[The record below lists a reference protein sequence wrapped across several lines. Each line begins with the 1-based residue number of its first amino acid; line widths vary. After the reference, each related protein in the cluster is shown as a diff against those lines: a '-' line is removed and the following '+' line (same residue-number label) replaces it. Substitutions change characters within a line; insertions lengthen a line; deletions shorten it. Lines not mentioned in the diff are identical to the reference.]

1 MIILIPFYI
10 ILLFTR
16 TLSRFRFIIRF
27 KPLLD
32 AYQGPYK
39 DKFYY
44 WSGLQLLIR
53 VVFFGVSSF
62 DRSINLIVSAIL
74 LTIFAGI
81 CGVVRPFKSKAKN
94 YQELFLLFNLHG
106 LCVISLHKNHTT
118 VVNTIII
125 LAAVHFIFIVTYHII
140 TYLFGGVIRDKIQL
154 NINTFTGWI
163 KRSCKKSQ
171 HQQFEL
177 QDVLRDNIPE
187 VTFNYCEFREPL
199 VGHDY

>member
-1 MIILIPFYI
+1 MFLVVGVRFILLFIVCFILFIILIPFNI

-44 WSGLQLLIR
+44 WSGLQHLIR

-81 CGVVRPFKSKAKN
+81 CGVVCPFKSKAKN
-94 YQELFLLFNLHG
+94 YQGLFLLLNLHG
-106 LCVISLHKNHTT
+106 LCCIQ
-118 VVNTIII
+118 
-125 LAAVHFIFIVTYHII
+125 I
-140 TYLFGGVIRDKIQL
+140 TLL
-154 NINTFTGWI
+154 LLM
-163 KRSCKKSQ
+163 S
-171 HQQFEL
+171 
-177 QDVLRDNIPE
+177 
-187 VTFNYCEFREPL
+187 
-199 VGHDY
+199 